1 MNQPGGDV
9 PSPFLKQ
16 ETGYKIMRHAHS
28 QCSNCAECSKKP
40 LELKMLLF
48 AVGSYVGA
56 YVRILETSRMVSI
69 ALYQLVLDIFESAS
83 PALLLC
89 FLAES
94 VLCWLSVRPDQVAVK
109 DKETALG
116 WRYLWAGTA
125 PGSILTGS
133 GTWFS
138 FMSGSWQLVFVLF

>member
-1 MNQPGGDV
+1 
-9 PSPFLKQ
+9 
-16 ETGYKIMRHAHS
+16 
-28 QCSNCAECSKKP
+28 
-40 LELKMLLF
+40 MLLF
-48 AVGSYVGA
+48 AAGSYVGA

-83 PALLLC
+83 SALLLC

-116 WRYLWAGTA
+116 WKYLWAGTA